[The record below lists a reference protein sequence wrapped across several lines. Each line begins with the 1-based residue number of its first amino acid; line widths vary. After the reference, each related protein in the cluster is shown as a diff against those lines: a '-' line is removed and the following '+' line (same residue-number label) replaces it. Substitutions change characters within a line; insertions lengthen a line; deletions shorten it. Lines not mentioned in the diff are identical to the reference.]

1 MKIILDSDFIS
12 GLSNPESDNYK
23 QAVAFINSLPEK
35 TEICVSILTIYE
47 VQFGKFLD
55 TNIERKERVEKT
67 LHWINE
73 SFSILNLS
81 FEDSEIY
88 GELKCL
94 FKRKTGMN
102 QDALKRHNIDLA
114 LASVA
119 IANDCIV
126 ISKDKIYSNHL
137 QGLSEN
143 LQHKKW

>member
-12 GLSNPESDNYK
+12 GLSNPSSDNYK
-23 QAVAFINSLPEK
+23 QAIAFINTLPED

-55 TNIERKERVEKT
+55 SNIERKERVEKT
-67 LHWINE
+67 LQKIRD
-73 SFSILNLS
+73 SFTILNLS

-88 GELKCL
+88 GLLKCR
-94 FKRKTGMN
+94 FKEKTGMN
-102 QDALKRHNIDLA
+102 QDALKRHNIDIS

-126 ISKDKIYSNHL
+126 VSRDKIYTKHL
-137 QGLSEN
+137 QELN
-143 LQHKKW
+143 NRLQCKKW